1 MATHNIHAGCVV
13 LGDAGT
19 AFGAPADAGV
29 LFIGPSGCGKS
40 DLMLRLIAAGAMLVS
55 DDRTDLSIEDGVLT
69 ASPPAAIAGLIEI
82 RGLGILALPYRHSA
96 RVALAVEL
104 APQFTPARMPQ
115 HASYTPPA
123 DLILAANTRPP
134 LIRLNP
140 FEFSAPA
147 KIAAAVAGFA
157 HALFREAIES
167 N

>member
-1 MATHNIHAGCVV
+1 MATRNIHAGCLV

-40 DLMLRLIAAGAMLVS
+40 DLMLRLIAAGATLVS
-55 DDRTDLSIEDGVLT
+55 DDRTDLSVADGALT
-69 ASPPAAIAGLIEI
+69 AAPPAAIAGLIEI
-82 RGLGILALPYRHSA
+82 RGLGILALPYRRSA
-96 RVALAVEL
+96 RVALVVEL
-104 APQFTPARMPQ
+104 APDITPARMPQ
-115 HASYTPPA
+115 HARYTPPA
-123 DLILAANTRPP
+123 DLVLAANACPP

-147 KIAAAVAGFA
+147 KIAAAVAGFV
-157 HALFREAIES
+157 HGLFRETIES